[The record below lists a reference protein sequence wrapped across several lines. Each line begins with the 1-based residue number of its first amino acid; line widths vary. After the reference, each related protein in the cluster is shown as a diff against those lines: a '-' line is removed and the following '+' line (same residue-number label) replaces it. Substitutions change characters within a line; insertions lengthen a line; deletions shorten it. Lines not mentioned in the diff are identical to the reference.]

1 MSDEGPAAIV
11 CGFSDLA
18 AGLGGLAWR
27 LGERGGLL
35 LSSNEVQEADVGF
48 TPEDDGVRLE
58 MRTESAEV
66 EAILAPSAGTV
77 EPRSPEGDEPPGG
90 ALEAAICTAT
100 IRSKGWGKSFQCPAH
115 LSRWAADPLEGA
127 GRFRHL
133 AVGGA
138 EGSLLLLCSRGAP
151 GAETHG
157 EEEAAAWLLEHEG
170 GAVTFGEA
178 FLSTQYD
185 EAGRQTRV
193 GLELWPE
200 GEEQTTRAAATR
212 AAGTR
217 LGGTEPADE
226 GVTAAL
232 LRCSTEGAE
241 GLGGYLIW
249 RG

>member
-1 MSDEGPAAIV
+1 MSDDEPAAIV

-18 AGLGGLAWR
+18 AGLGALAWH
-27 LGERGGLL
+27 LGGGGGLL
-35 LSSNEVQEADVGF
+35 LNSNEVTEAEVGF
-48 TPEDDGVRLE
+48 SPEDEGMRLE
-58 MRTESAEV
+58 MRSEGAEV
-66 EAILAPSAGTV
+66 EAMLAPSAGVV
-77 EPRSPEGDEPPGG
+77 EPGTPKGAEPPGG

-100 IRSKGWGKSFQCPAH
+100 IRSKGWGRSFQCPGH

-133 AVGGA
+133 AVEAA

-151 GAETHG
+151 GAESHG
-157 EEEAAAWLLEHEG
+157 EEEAAAWLLDPEG

-178 FLSTQYD
+178 LLSTQYD
-185 EAGRQTRV
+185 ETGRPTRA

-249 RG
+249 RA

>member
-1 MSDEGPAAIV
+1 MSNEGPAAIV

-18 AGLGGLAWR
+18 AGLGGLAWE
-27 LGERGGLL
+27 LGGRGGLL
-35 LSSNEVQEADVGF
+35 LSSNQVQEAEVGF
-48 TPEDDGVRLE
+48 SPEDDGVRLE
-58 MRTESAEV
+58 MRTEDAEV
-66 EAILAPSAGTV
+66 EAMLVPSAGTV
-77 EPRSPEGDEPPGG
+77 EPRSAEGAEPPGG

-100 IRSKGWGKSFQCPAH
+100 IRSKGWGRTFQSPGH

-133 AVGGA
+133 AVEAAQGQ
-138 EGSLLLLCSRGAP
+138 LLLLCSRGAP
-151 GAETHG
+151 GAENHS
-157 EEEAAAWLLEHEG
+157 EEEAAAWLLEPEG

-178 FLSTQYD
+178 LLSTQYD
-185 EAGRQTRV
+185 ETGRQTRA
-193 GLELWPE
+193 GLELWHE

-217 LGGTEPADE
+217 LGGTEAAVP

-232 LRCSTEGAE
+232 LRCSTEGTE
-241 GLGGYLIW
+241 GLGGYLVW